1 MSTGPRVPALALHHV
16 GILVD
21 DFDVIRTVFGDL
33 LGCEVG
39 DPEPQPHLGVD
50 ILWVTVNGVRLEFV
64 RSVNPESDAASEVA
78 AGRGGV
84 HHVAVE
90 VTNVDNALSE
100 LGAAGL
106 ALLDQVSRPGHDHHP
121 IGFVDPASVDGVL
134 LELVERT

>member
-1 MSTGPRVPALALHHV
+1 MSAEPRVPALALHHV

-21 DFDVIRTVFGDL
+21 DFDVIRMVFGDL

-64 RSVNPESDAASEVA
+64 RSVSPDSDAATELA

-90 VTNVDNALSE
+90 VTNVDDALGE
-100 LGAAGL
+100 LGDAGL

>member
-1 MSTGPRVPALALHHV
+1 MSTQPRVPVLALHHV

-39 DPEPQPHLGVD
+39 DPESQPHLGVD
-50 ILWVTVNGVRLEFV
+50 ILWVTVEGVQLEFV
-64 RSVNPESDAASEVA
+64 RSVDPNSDAAREVA
-78 AGRGGV
+78 AGRSGV

-90 VTNVDNALSE
+90 VTNVNEALNE
-100 LGAAGL
+100 LGDAGL

-121 IGFVDPASVDGVL
+121 IGFVDPASVDGVM